1 MRLRLLAAALTVA
14 SLMACGDQGPVSGPG
29 TLSATLISPN
39 GDEGAAVVVLLGDSV
54 GAITPAGA
62 TEVYSQEGDSQTRI
76 VLIDQAGGALTFR
89 VAVPDTT
96 VHPAWVID
104 QVAGP
109 DDQLRTLVDGYALE
123 FRR

>member
-1 MRLRLLAAALTVA
+1 MRLRQLGTVVAALT
-14 SLMACGDQGPVSGPG
+14 LMACADEGPVSGPG
-29 TLSATLISPN
+29 TLTATLISPN
-39 GDEGAAVVVLLGDSV
+39 GNEGAAVVVLLGDSV

-62 TEVYSQEGDSQTRI
+62 TEVFSQEGDSQTRI

-109 DDQLRTLVDGYALE
+109 DDKLRTLVDGYALE